1 MNHGRLVTAGP
12 LSDLLGDAGT
22 YRIQVDD
29 TEQAVAVLCRI
40 PGVAGVT
47 AEGSEVVVT
56 APQVSSRDLVQALVS
71 ADVGVMSVHQANLSL
86 EEVFL
91 NMTEGD
97 DEHAAR

>member
-1 MNHGRLVTAGP
+1 
-12 LSDLLGDAGT
+12 
-22 YRIQVDD
+22 
-29 TEQAVAVLCRI
+29 
-40 PGVAGVT
+40 
-47 AEGSEVVVT
+47 
-56 APQVSSRDLVQALVS
+56 VSSRDLVQALVS